1 MGPVELV
8 FLTVFV
14 IFGVIGVVRGYGKE
28 LGVTTMLFITLFVLE
43 FLDERYQAQVTRLLA
58 VFTGPDQEAQ
68 VAAKALIY
76 CAALLVVTFISYEGE
91 TLSFPGGKPGKII
104 FDLGSGLLNGYL
116 LAGSLWY
123 YLQAANWPILRPTGE
138 FTALYRTL
146 VRFLPPAV
154 FPWQYLI
161 GLAVIMLIAR
171 IWK

>member
-1 MGPVELV
+1 MGPVELI

-14 IFGVIGVVRGYGKE
+14 IFGIIGVVRGYGKE

-43 FLDERYQAQVTRLLA
+43 FLDERYQTQVTRLLG
-58 VFTGPDQEAQ
+58 VFAGPDQEAQ
-68 VAAKALIY
+68 IAAKGLLY
-76 CAALLVVTFISYEGE
+76 CGALLVVTFISYEGE
-91 TLSFPGGKPGKII
+91 TLSFPGKRGKVI
-104 FDLGSGLLNGYL
+104 FDLGTGLLNGYL
-116 LAGSLWY
+116 FAGSLWY

-161 GLAVIMLIAR
+161 GLAVIMLIVR

>member
-8 FLTVFV
+8 FLTIFV
-14 IFGVIGVVRGYGKE
+14 IFGIIGMVRGYGRE

-43 FLDERYQAQVTRLLA
+43 FLAERYPTVLLQVIA
-58 VFTGPDQEAQ
+58 IFTGPDQEAQ
-68 VAAKALIY
+68 IAAGALIY
-76 CAALLVVTFISYEGE
+76 CAALLVITFISYEGE
-91 TLSFPGGKPGKII
+91 TLSFPGKRGKII

-123 YLQAANWPILRPTGE
+123 YLQAANWPILRPSGD
-138 FTALYRTL
+138 FTALYRVL

-154 FPWQYLI
+154 FSWQYLI